1 MASFTDIIPQFT
13 PYVQQL
19 PVEAMVA
26 VGMEKQKRYDEG
38 VQKIQQS
45 IDKIAGLQ
53 VDKDVEKA
61 YLQSKLNQLGNDLTF
76 VAAGDFSNY
85 QIVNSVDGMAKQIA
99 YDPNIQTAISS
110 SAKRRKEYEFMEE
123 ARKKG
128 ELNPS
133 NEYVFKF
140 KDSSWVNNTE
150 LGQAYNAKYTPFY
163 DTDKHIRE
171 AFKGLE
177 KDGISV
183 DQIFQTDGNGKIM
196 MSNGE
201 PVLSPYMK
209 RLKKEGIFPEKV
221 KATIEQAFSDGRV
234 NQQLSIDG
242 QYTYRNY
249 DEETLSKK
257 VLQDKNVVMNQYE
270 NEFIELSLKKSFGA
284 DVKDE
289 MESLIEKMKAADKSY
304 NDLYNVAFDNPNS
317 VRGLLYKDDVKR
329 RWTSI
334 YTNIKTEEQVLDNP
348 AYKMRFEEEKELQ
361 RRREKAFDQK
371 LDVQKFERDEY
382 WKKKNY
388 DLDVQKAIN
397 EANKTK
403 PGKGGGVTGTG
414 YGDATK
420 GIENPYATDKDN
432 QAIILA
438 ENKYNTAAD
447 NYNYNRDEFIWRTI
461 YNTDDNNA
469 KAQKIVDEGRANGK
483 DITIQQARSIMIDR
497 AAARDKQN
505 PYEFRRKWFDEAS
518 KRVDNP
524 NNTLNSD
531 KSVMSLYNST
541 KKAKK
546 IWENEKANKDE
557 RDQAEL
563 DALDRIG
570 ASEDFKTLKDET
582 IDYRGQKVKITKQ
595 DQIDIAAYIAGKE
608 SVFYGLDSSDN
619 ELQAANYAK
628 RRLDKKGLGDI
639 AERYL
644 QINRMYS
651 TSSGPID
658 FGVGLVSETASG
670 IVDLFKGGGTDDYGL
685 DKKIRT
691 LVKSVKEKEY
701 TKAYASKASVARF
714 QYNIAPNKTFNLMSG
729 DTETDRALRTDLGAI
744 ASTFQTGDENQ
755 NLASD
760 DEFESFIG
768 DIKNEDATFT
778 ITSEVDEA
786 GNPVTA
792 VVSIDKDGKPSGRMV
807 LNPDQST
814 KLGYDVNM
822 MFETNEVTAMKSIMN
837 SRGGKTCF
845 GDPYDIDTY
854 SVGDNAYYDLH
865 AGDFANV
872 KNKNITVK
880 GNVLEQDGLYFGYI
894 YVNNGNSKPKVK
906 SLPPSDNLSTL
917 NTTMQTVVNDQF
929 IQSILKE

>member
-1 MASFTDIIPQFT
+1 MASFTDSIPQFT

-45 IDKIAGLQ
+45 IDKIAGLE
-53 VDKDVEKA
+53 VVKDSEKA

-85 QIVNSVDGMAKQIA
+85 QLVNSVDGMAKQIA
-99 YDPNIQTAISS
+99 YDPNIQTAVS
-110 SAKRRKEYEFMEE
+110 SAARRKKEYEYMEE

-128 ELNPS
+128 ELNPA
-133 NEYVFKF
+133 NEYVFKTM
-140 KDSSWVNNTE
+140 DSSWINNPE
-150 LGQAYNAKYTPFY
+150 LGQAYNAKYTPYY
-163 DTDKHIRE
+163 DTEKHIRE

-183 DQIFQTDGNGKIM
+183 DQIFQTDAEGKIM
-196 MSNGE
+196 MRNGE

-257 VLQDKNVVMNQYE
+257 VLEDKDVVMNQYE
-270 NEFIELSLKKSFGA
+270 NQLMELSLKKSFGA

-289 MESLIEKMKAADKSY
+289 MESLVEKMKAADKSY

-329 RWTSI
+329 RWTSM
-334 YTNIKTEEQVLDNP
+334 YTNIKTDEEVLSNP
-348 AYKMRFEEEKELQ
+348 AYEMRFKEENELQ
-361 RRREKAFDQK
+361 RRREKAFDQQLEVK
-371 LDVQKFERDEY
+371 KFERDEY
-382 WKKKNY
+382 WKQKNY
-388 DLDVQKAIN
+388 ELDVQKAIN

-414 YGDATK
+414 YGDATR

-461 YNTDDNNA
+461 YNTDENNA

-505 PYEFRRKWFDEAS
+505 KYDFRRKWFDEAE
-518 KRVDNP
+518 KRVNNP
-524 NNTLNSD
+524 NNILNSD
-531 KSVMSLYNST
+531 KSIMSLYNST
-541 KKAKK
+541 KKAQKLWK
-546 IWENEKANKDE
+546 IEKDRKAE
-557 RDQAEL
+557 RDKVEL
-563 DALDRIG
+563 NTLNRIG
-570 ASEDFKTLKDET
+570 ASEEFKNLKDET

-608 SVFYGLDSSDN
+608 SVFYGIGSSDN
-619 ELQAANYAK
+619 EIQAANLAK
-628 RRLDKKGLGDI
+628 RRLDKRGLGDI

-644 QINRMYS
+644 QRKRKNSPYIV
-651 TSSGPID
+651 SGM
-658 FGVGLVSETASG
+658 VGGFSEMGSN
-670 IVDLFKGGGTDDYGL
+670 IVDLFSGDFSSGL
-685 DKKIRT
+685 SNIENKIT
-691 LVKSVKEKEY
+691 NLVNSVREKEY
-701 TKAYASKASVARF
+701 TKAYASKAAVARS
-714 QYNIAPNKTFNLMSG
+714 QYNIAPNKTFNLMSDDKG
-729 DTETDRALRTDLGAI
+729 TNDLLRAELGTI
-744 ASTFQTGDENQ
+744 ASTFQTGGKNQ

-760 DEFESFIG
+760 DEFETFIS

-792 VVSIDKDGKPSGRMV
+792 VVSIGKDGKPSGRMV

-822 MFETNEVTAMKSIMN
+822 MFETNEVTAIKSIMN

-845 GDPYDIDTY
+845 GDPYDTDTY
-854 SVGDNAYYDLH
+854 SVADNAFYDLH
-865 AGDFANV
+865 AGDFPNV

-894 YVNNGNSKPKVK
+894 YVNDGNSKPKVK
-906 SLPPSDNLSTL
+906 SLPPSNNLSTL
-917 NTTMQTVVNDQF
+917 NTAMQTTVNDQF